1 MSLDSENRSDAPNPA
16 ATSIP
21 TPGRCVISQD
31 GHTAVLAPGEFAVLD
46 ASRPYHLATEG
57 VRWVL
62 IAAAPAGP
70 ADSRPDERSP
80 IAVTRSGRAPTRSPG
95 GLPPAV
101 RPLTP
106 QSDLLARIHRYMEEY
121 LTDPHLCARTIAAAH
136 HISTRYLHKLF
147 QSQGTTINAWIRD
160 RRLAACKRELTD
172 PRCGHRSIG
181 AIGARWNLAPA
192 SYFSRV
198 FKETYGWTPSQ
209 VRAMA
214 GISDNRDDSRLRR
227 TG

>member
-1 MSLDSENRSDAPNPA
+1 MSLDSDNRFDTPRTALTSVPA
-16 ATSIP
+16 L
-21 TPGRCVISQD
+21 GRCVISQD

-46 ASRPYHLATEG
+46 ASRPYDLSVEG

-62 IAAAPAGP
+62 VAAAPAEL
-70 ADSRPDERSP
+70 ADSRPDERSR
-80 IAVTRSGRAPTRSPG
+80 IAVTRTGTHPVRMPDGRPS
-95 GLPPAV
+95 AV
-101 RPLTP
+101 RPLNP
-106 QSDLLARIHRYMEEY
+106 QSDLLARIHRYMEDQ
-121 LTDPHLCARTIAAAH
+121 LTDPHLCARTIAVAH

-147 QSQGTTINAWIRD
+147 QTQATTVNAWIRD
-160 RRLAACKRELTD
+160 RRLAACKRELAD

-198 FKETYGWTPSQ
+198 FKETYGCTPSQ
-209 VRAMA
+209 VRAVA
-214 GISDNRDDSRLRR
+214 GMPDNRSESPLRR